1 MAPEPRYLSF
11 PFRIAPEGRVALA
24 DADQN
29 LRQRIEQ
36 ILFTAPGERVMLPEF
51 GSGVRELVFAPNGPA
66 LAAAT
71 EFTIARALQSQL
83 SREALIRAVNVTA
96 EQEKLSIEIVY
107 TRTRDFRDERLVFNL
122 TPFDRVP
129 RA

>member
-1 MAPEPRYLSF
+1 MADTPYLSF
-11 PFRIAPEGRVALA
+11 PFRLAPEGRVATAGPDL
-24 DADQN
+24 N

-36 ILFTAPGERVMLPEF
+36 ILFTAQGERVMLPEF
-51 GSGVRELVFAPNGPA
+51 GSGVRELIFAGNGPA

-71 EFTIARALQSQL
+71 EFTIARSLQAQL
-83 SREALIRAVNVTA
+83 SKEALIREVTVA
-96 EQEKLSIEIVY
+96 PEQEKLRIDIVY

-122 TPFDRVP
+122 TPFDRVT